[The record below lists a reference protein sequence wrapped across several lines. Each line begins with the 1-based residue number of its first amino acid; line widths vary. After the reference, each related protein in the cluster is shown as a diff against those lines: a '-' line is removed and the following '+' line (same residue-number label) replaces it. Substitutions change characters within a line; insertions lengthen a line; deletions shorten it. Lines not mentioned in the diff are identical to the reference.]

1 MLSTDTT
8 DILPLSCN
16 HGNRARALTEGQ
28 TLMPNGKM
36 FLLNL
41 CPYRERYF
49 LVALVRDDSKNDHS
63 VTMRF

>member
-1 MLSTDTT
+1 MLSTDTA

-16 HGNRARALTEGQ
+16 HGNRARALTGQ
-28 TLMPNGKM
+28 TLMPKGKM

-41 CPYRERYF
+41 CPYRARHF